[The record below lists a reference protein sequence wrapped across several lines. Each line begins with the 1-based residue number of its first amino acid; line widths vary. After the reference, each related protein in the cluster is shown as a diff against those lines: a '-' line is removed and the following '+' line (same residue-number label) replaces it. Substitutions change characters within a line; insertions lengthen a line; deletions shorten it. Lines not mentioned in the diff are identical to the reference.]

1 MTGKRDLPSG
11 TVTFLFSDMEG
22 STRLLKQ
29 LGRDRYG
36 ELLSAHNALLREAF
50 TANGGIEIDRQG
62 DAFFFV
68 FRSAGTAVAAAAAAQ
83 RGMHSH
89 EWPDDTP
96 VRVRIGLHTGEA
108 SVSGEGYVGFAV
120 HQAARIGDLGH
131 GGQILVSRTTAA
143 LIEHELQSGMKLRA
157 LGETRVPG
165 LDPPEAI
172 FQLDFEG
179 LAHRFPPV
187 GAPRPDARPAPPPP
201 SARASLPPSTGGP
214 PPTATRRSAHAV
226 RAPGR
231 RSPRG
236 RRCSSARASSRRSTR
251 MSTPRPPA
259 PAG

>member
-36 ELLSAHNALLREAF
+36 ELLAAHNALLREAF
-50 TANGGIEIDRQG
+50 TGNGGIEIDRQG

-83 RGMHSH
+83 RAMLAHA
-89 EWPDDTP
+89 WPDDTP

-143 LIEHELQSGMKLRA
+143 LVEHDLAGDIRLRD

-165 LDPPEAI
+165 LDRPEPI
-172 FQLDFEG
+172 FQLVCDG
-179 LAHRFPPV
+179 P
-187 GAPRPDARPAPPPP
+187 PAPSRSSSSSATACRTASRRSEPA
-201 SARASLPPSTGGP
+201 ARAAPLP
-214 PPTATRRSAHAV
+214 V
-226 RAPGR
+226 RKGR
-231 RSPRG
+231 RS
-236 RRCSSARASSRRSTR
+236 SSAKASSRHSTPTSTR
-251 MSTPRPPA
+251 PPRA
-259 PAG
+259 PVA